1 MKKVYAVLEIPE
13 GIDPKEVT
21 VTASHHAYTIS
32 SVYGASEFPKE
43 IAVDPEQNVTRT
55 DFLNLGYGLG
65 FNDALKKMKG
75 EKK

>member
-1 MKKVYAVLEIPE
+1 MKKIYAVLEIPE

-43 IAVDPEQNVTRT
+43 KVVDSEQNGTKEV
-55 DFLNLGYGLG
+55 GYGLELI
-65 FNDALKKMKG
+65 DALKKMKG